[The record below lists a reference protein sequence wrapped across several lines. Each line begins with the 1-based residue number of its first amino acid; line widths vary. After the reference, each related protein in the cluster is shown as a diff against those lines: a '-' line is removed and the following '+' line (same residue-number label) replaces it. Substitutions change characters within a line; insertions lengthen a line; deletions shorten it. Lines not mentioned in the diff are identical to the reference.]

1 MQRKNVIRPARER
14 WLAGASVI
22 AGTLLVSACG
32 SSPPAASSS
41 SASASASAPAPAS
54 IAPNTSAASAP
65 AEPTPTP
72 TPTAAVTPTK
82 TINPGGT
89 NAGAGPTTDTCP
101 YRAAHDA
108 YIYITKVASA
118 ASGALTLTGQDAKLV
133 CGGPDDFHWNTV
145 TATETG
151 HTVPAVSISVFP
163 VSKMGL
169 GPQPIKPGQLAA
181 YLKTDEDTR
190 IFLVGGPLSAI
201 TSLQEQFHP

>member
-1 MQRKNVIRPARER
+1 MQRKFVVRSARER

-32 SSPPAASSS
+32 SSQPAASS
-41 SASASASAPAPAS
+41 SASASTGTSVSSSAAAPS
-54 IAPNTSAASAP
+54 IAPSTPSASAP
-65 AEPTPTP
+65 AEPTPT
-72 TPTAAVTPTK
+72 AAVSPTM

-89 NAGAGPTTDTCP
+89 NAATQSCA

-108 YIYITKVASA
+108 YIYITKVQPA
-118 ASGALTLTGQDAKLV
+118 ASGALTITGQNAKLI

-151 HTVPAVSISVFP
+151 HTTPNVSISVFP
-163 VSKMGL
+163 TSKMA
-169 GPQPIKPGQLAA
+169 PEPIKASQLAA
-181 YLKTDEDTR
+181 YLKTDDDTK
-190 IFLVGGPLSAI
+190 IFLIGGPLSAI

>member
-1 MQRKNVIRPARER
+1 MQWKNVIRPARER

-32 SSPPAASSS
+32 SSQPAASSS
-41 SASASASAPAPAS
+41 SSASASGASASASAPAS
-54 IAPNTSAASAP
+54 VAPNTSAASAP
-65 AEPTPTP
+65 AEPTPT
-72 TPTAAVTPTK
+72 AAVTPTA

-89 NAGAGPTTDTCP
+89 NAATQSCA

-108 YIYITKVASA
+108 YIYITKVQSA
-118 ASGALTLTGQDAKLV
+118 ASGALTITGQDAKLV

-163 VSKMGL
+163 TTKMA
-169 GPQPIKPGQLAA
+169 PQPIKPSQLAA
-181 YLKTDEDTR
+181 YLKTDDDTK
-190 IFLVGGPLSAI
+190 IFLIGGPLSAI

>member
-1 MQRKNVIRPARER
+1 MQRKNVIRPAREH

-32 SSPPAASSS
+32 SSQPAAS
-41 SASASASAPAPAS
+41 SASASGASASAAAPAS

-65 AEPTPTP
+65 AEPTPT
-72 TPTAAVTPTK
+72 AAVTPK
-82 TINPGGT
+82 ATINPGGT
-89 NAGAGPTTDTCP
+89 NAGGASAATQSCA

-118 ASGALTLTGQDAKLV
+118 ASGALTITGQDARLV

-145 TATETG
+145 TATETA
-151 HTVPAVSISVFP
+151 HTVPAVSISIFP
-163 VSKMGL
+163 TTKMA
-169 GPQPIKPGQLAA
+169 PQPIKPSQLAA
-181 YLKTDEDTR
+181 YLKTDDDTK
-190 IFLVGGPLSAI
+190 IFLIGGPLSAI